1 MVESVVYFV
10 EEDVVGEGVFE
21 VEDEGVA
28 VVDDGAVF
36 ADGADV
42 LVEQEGGDVAG
53 EGDFALLEDEGQVG
67 GCGVGLGGQ
76 RVVLDLE
83 LLVLEAVLL
92 LDLLDHFGS
101 RDLALGSAGEGD
113 AVASLGGDEEGL
125 VVFGVG

>member
-92 LDLLDHFGS
+92 LDLLHHFGC
-101 RDLALGSAGEGD
+101 
-113 AVASLGGDEEGL
+113 
-125 VVFGVG
+125 